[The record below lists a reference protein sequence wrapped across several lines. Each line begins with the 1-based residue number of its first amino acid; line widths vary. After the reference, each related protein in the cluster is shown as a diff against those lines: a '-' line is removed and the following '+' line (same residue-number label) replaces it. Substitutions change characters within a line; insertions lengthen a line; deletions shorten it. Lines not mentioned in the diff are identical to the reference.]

1 MFLTSFRG
9 LASLANMV
17 KQDEPNGGR
26 VKSVAA
32 ICVALCI
39 ANHSLLASWSWARQ
53 VVVLNKQWKMQ
64 LEQVKESPLRL
75 CTPMVHNETE

>member
-1 MFLTSFRG
+1 MFLTSFLG
-9 LASLANMV
+9 LASLTNMV

-39 ANHSLLASWSWARQ
+39 ANHFLLASWSWVWQ
-53 VVVLNKQWKMQ
+53 VVVLKRLWKMQ